1 MPCWSLQDSDGSK
14 GIRKALQKKLLS
26 QNSEKEGVC
35 FKQAGKGRTY
45 MVEGTMQK
53 DTSSTE
59 LKHKAGAWETL
70 EGGTAEQVG

>member
-1 MPCWSLQDSDGSK
+1 M
-14 GIRKALQKKLLS
+14 
-26 QNSEKEGVC
+26 C